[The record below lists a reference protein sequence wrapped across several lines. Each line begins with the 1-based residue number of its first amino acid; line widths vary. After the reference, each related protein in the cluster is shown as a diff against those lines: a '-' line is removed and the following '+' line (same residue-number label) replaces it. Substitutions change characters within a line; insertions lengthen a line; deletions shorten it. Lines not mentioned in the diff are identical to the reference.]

1 MLSVKIPFFYVVIR
15 SAVFKGQLE
24 LEQDISTELD
34 KSFLFLLADC
44 LNDSWA
50 KIGPSLIM
58 HLSVVGTLDVR
69 K

>member
-1 MLSVKIPFFYVVIR
+1 MLSDKIPFFYVVIR
-15 SAVFKGQLE
+15 SAVFRGQLE

-50 KIGPSLIM
+50 EIGPSDSAPIR
-58 HLSVVGTLDVR
+58 GWNT
-69 K
+69 